1 MFVFIGVFF
10 VLFFCFL
17 SLSQWV
23 LKFRGSAGCL
33 NGQIGHRSY
42 GPGLFSSLAVAD
54 YFSWS
59 ALLLLSLA
67 LCALV
72 NAYPSYND
80 QLPNGHHVIHPC
92 HPNST
97 WPGVGYL
104 KVMGSGPRNVFG
116 KDFSDAG
123 SVSLKS
129 GALLLVLFGLVA
141 AVMVVWTMMF
151 VVVVV
156 VLVPSLNFH
165 G

>member
-1 MFVFIGVFF
+1 MFE
-10 VLFFCFL
+10 
-17 SLSQWV
+17 WV
-23 LKFRGSAGCL
+23 H
-33 NGQIGHRSY
+33 GQVGHRSY
-42 GPGLFSSLAVAD
+42 GPTLFSSLAVAD

-92 HPNST
+92 HPSST
-97 WPGVGYL
+97 WPGVGHL
-104 KVMGSGPRNVFG
+104 QVGGGGPRNVFG

-123 SVSLKS
+123 NVSLKS
-129 GALLLVLFGLVA
+129 GALLLVLFGVVA
-141 AVMVVWTMMF
+141 AVMVVWIVMF

-156 VLVPSLNFH
+156 VVVVLVHSLNFH

>member
-1 MFVFIGVFF
+1 MIRRQRQM
-10 VLFFCFL
+10 CIRD
-17 SLSQWV
+17 S
-23 LKFRGSAGCL
+23 
-33 NGQIGHRSY
+33 
-42 GPGLFSSLAVAD
+42 

-80 QLPNGHHVIHPC
+80 QLPNGNHVIHPC
-92 HPNST
+92 QPNST

-123 SVSLKS
+123 NVSLKS
-129 GALLLVLFGLVA
+129 GALLAVLF
-141 AVMVVWTMMF
+141 
-151 VVVVV
+151 
-156 VLVPSLNFH
+156 
-165 G
+165 